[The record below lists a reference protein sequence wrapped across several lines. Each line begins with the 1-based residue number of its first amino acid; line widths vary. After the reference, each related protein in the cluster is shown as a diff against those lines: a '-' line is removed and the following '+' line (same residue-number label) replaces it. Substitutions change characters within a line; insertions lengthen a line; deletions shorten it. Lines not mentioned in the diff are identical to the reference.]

1 MPHVNGKAAAPG
13 LWMRRSSVTLPSI
26 TQKSIQKSK
35 KRKKQNKLFD
45 SFFLLPYTFAAAQ
58 ERIYTGLVHQ
68 EKLNLAL
75 QVPEAPIINGFPFP
89 RAVLAPQNITQGP
102 RLCLVQCQAVNSH

>member
-1 MPHVNGKAAAPG
+1 MPHVNAKVAAPG
-13 LWMRRSSVTLPSI
+13 LWMGRGSVTLPSI
-26 TQKSIQKSK
+26 TQKSK

-45 SFFLLPYTFAAAQ
+45 SFFFLLYTFAAAQ

-89 RAVLAPQNITQGP
+89 RAVLAQQNITQGP